1 MHTCRPP
8 YVARILGC
16 DCSRCCAA
24 APHEPDC
31 TSPDDTDYH
40 LDECPACND

>member
-1 MHTCRPP
+1 M
-8 YVARILGC
+8 ARTLGC

-31 TSPDDTDYH
+31 TSLDEPDCTCPDDADYH